1 MAASTQQKVDFLLK
15 KIGYTATKT
24 GIAEDGSISG
34 TKKSPSGEA
43 IASPL
48 VIPSTSIWADSDLI
62 PTTPPGSD
70 SSEVK
75 VYLAG
80 TSGLRMTADSTVA
93 GSRSFIAY
101 TTYNNTGSDRLTNWI
116 DTQFGSSYIIKVYK
130 GDPNSGGTQLSAA
143 GSGNNDGW
151 FFDYSSGVLNFNDTN
166 VPSGVTDTNIY
177 IVGYRYIGVL
187 GVASSTGVT
196 ALTHLTVSGI
206 ATFTQS
212 PIFNQSP
219 TFSAGLISNI
229 YSTGVST
236 VSGFRFPTSDGTE
249 DQAMVTD
256 GSGNLSFKTIEGGGG
271 ATGAATTISTGIT
284 TATSGQTVFTTTHPH
299 NDGTDTY
306 SHQVF
311 LNGLKMRP
319 SDAGAAT
326 RDFAASSNS
335 TITFYSG
342 VNVGDEVRTVVYF
355 GHTYDEEYFI
365 ATAGQTVF
373 ALSGNLTAQKNFKV
387 YVNGVKLR
395 NGTDYGVAS
404 PVTLIQGAKN
414 GDHIDIMCDNAED
427 QFTATEG
434 QTAFTPTSTEISE
447 DNMQVY
453 HNGIALNLTEDY
465 TIGSPSVSLTLPGG
479 AGLSVGDHVDI
490 VIRRS

>member
-80 TSGLRMTADSTVA
+80 TSGLRMTVDSTIA

-143 GSGNNDGW
+143 GSGNSDGW

-196 ALTHLTVSGI
+196 SLTHLTVSGI
-206 ATFTQS
+206 ATFSNS
-212 PIFNQSP
+212 PIFSIGVKSNQIH
-219 TFSAGLISNI
+219 T
-229 YSTGVST
+229 TGVST
-236 VSGFRFPTSDGTE
+236 ISGFRFPTSDGIE
-249 DQAMVTD
+249 DQSLVTD

-319 SDAGAAT
+319 SDAGAST
-326 RDFAASSNS
+326 REFAASSNS
-335 TITFYSG
+335 TITFYNG
-342 VNVGDEVRTVVYF
+342 VNVGDEVRSVVYF
-355 GHTYDEEYFI
+355 GHTYDEEYFT
-365 ATAGQTVF
+365 ATEGQTVF

-404 PVTLIQGAKN
+404 PVTLLQAAKL
-414 GDHIDIMCDNAED
+414 GDQLDIMCDNAED

-434 QTAFTPTSTEISE
+434 QTAFTPTSPEISTS
-447 DNMQVY
+447 NMQVY
-453 HNGIALNLTEDY
+453 LNGIALTLTADY

-479 AGLSVGDHVDI
+479 AGLTAGDNVDV